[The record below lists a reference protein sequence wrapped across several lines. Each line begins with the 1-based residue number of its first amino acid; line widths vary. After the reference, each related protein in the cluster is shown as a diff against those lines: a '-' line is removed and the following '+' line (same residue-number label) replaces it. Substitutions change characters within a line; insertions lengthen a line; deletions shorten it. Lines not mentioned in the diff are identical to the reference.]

1 MEKDTYAVG
10 AAALAPWVTLFP
22 AMNRGGR
29 AETFG
34 RSLSFQSRRRSS
46 GIEQSETET
55 KECL

>member
-1 MEKDTYAVG
+1 MEKNAHGVG
-10 AAALAPWVTLFP
+10 AAALAPWETLFP

-46 GIEQSETET
+46 GIEQAETET